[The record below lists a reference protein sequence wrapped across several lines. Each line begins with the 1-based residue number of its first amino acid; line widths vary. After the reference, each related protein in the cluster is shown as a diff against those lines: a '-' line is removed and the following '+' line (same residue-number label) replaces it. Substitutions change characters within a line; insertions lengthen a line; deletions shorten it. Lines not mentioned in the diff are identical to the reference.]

1 MAVEKPNRYCEFFS
15 GGGMARAGLGPDWEC
30 LFSNDFDPR
39 KAKVYTENWGAA
51 VLVNRDV
58 RSVRPDELPDDA
70 DLYWASFPCQDLS
83 LAGMGAG
90 LRGHRSGTFWPFWE
104 LVRSKHQNDCAPRTV
119 VLENVCGTLT
129 SHGGADFEAIC
140 SALAETGYRFGAI
153 IVDAK
158 HFVPQSRPRLFIV
171 GIQTNHEIDGRL
183 VANEPSR
190 VWHGS
195 PIIRAHA
202 RLPLELQR
210 SWIWW
215 NLPTPPVR
223 TKDLA
228 DIIEENPSDVS
239 WHSKAETDA
248 LIAMMSEAH
257 RDMLVTA
264 MLSGEEVT
272 GAVYKRTRFDHNG
285 TKVQRAEVR
294 FDGIAGCLRTPGG
307 GSSRQLIVQIRH
319 GVVRSR
325 LISAR
330 EAARL
335 MGLEDSYVLPPNY
348 NEAYH
353 LLGDGLA
360 VPAVR
365 FLTEA
370 ILNPLLARS
379 HAKLQAAA

>member
-1 MAVEKPNRYCEFFS
+1 MAVEKPKRYCEFFS
-15 GGGMARAGLGPDWEC
+15 GGGMARAGLGPGWHC
-30 LFSNDFDPR
+30 IFSNDFDPR
-39 KAKVYTENWGAA
+39 KTKAYTENWGAE
-51 VLVNRDV
+51 VLANRDV
-58 RSVRPDELPDDA
+58 RSVHPDELPDDA

-90 LRGHRSGTFWPFWE
+90 LRGDRSGTFWPFWD
-104 LVRSKHQNDCAPRTV
+104 LVRAKHQNDSAPNV
-119 VLENVCGTLT
+119 IVLENVCGTLT
-129 SHGGADFEAIC
+129 SHDGADFEAIC
-140 SALAETGYRFGAI
+140 RALAETGYRFGAV

-158 HFVPQSRPRLFIV
+158 HFVPQSRPRLFIIGV
-171 GIQTNHEIDGRL
+171 GSDHAIDGRL
-183 VANEPSR
+183 ITNEPSR
-190 VWHGS
+190 VWHG
-195 PIIRAHA
+195 PQIVRAHR
-202 RLPLELQR
+202 RLPLELQK
-210 SWIWW
+210 SWLWW
-215 NLPTPPVR
+215 NLPKPPVR

-228 DIIEENPSDVS
+228 DIIEETPLDVS

-248 LIAMMSEAH
+248 LVAMMSDAH
-257 RDMLVTA
+257 QDMLSTA
-264 MLSGEEVT
+264 IHSGEAVT

-325 LISAR
+325 LLSAR

-335 MGLEDSYVLPPNY
+335 MGLDDSYILPQNY

-353 LLGDGLA
+353 LLGDGLV

-365 FLTEA
+365 FLSEA
-370 ILNPLLARS
+370 ILNPLFAERP
-379 HAKLQAAA
+379 AKLEAAA